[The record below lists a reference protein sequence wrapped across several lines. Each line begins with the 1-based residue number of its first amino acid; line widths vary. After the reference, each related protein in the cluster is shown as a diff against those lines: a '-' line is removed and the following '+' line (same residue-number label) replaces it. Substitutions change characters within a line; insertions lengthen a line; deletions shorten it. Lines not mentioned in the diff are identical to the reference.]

1 MPFEPSTST
10 SSRSA
15 PSPTTR
21 PRQPSAITAL
31 HRTYL
36 LGPGSRY
43 LFVIA
48 ISLITWIGLT
58 VMAAECVGDPLVG
71 GGAVAG
77 GHAPPA
83 LCRCGPTSASPQ
95 TSYPA
100 RHP

>member
-77 GHAPPA
+77 DQALPGLWRSGPA
-83 LCRCGPTSASPQ
+83 GTA
-95 TSYPA
+95 A
-100 RHP
+100 R